1 MQRTRTWLMCVIAL
15 GLLAAETRAQEAVR
29 TPLKIPD
36 TLLEPVAF
44 AALNGWQDDDQSP
57 AFAAFRRSCQA
68 LMRRPENPEMRPVER
83 GLREACGRLALY
95 RDPVSPI
102 AARIFFEQNFVPV
115 RIARL
120 GEDTGFITGYYEP
133 EIEGSLTKK
142 DGFDHPIYRKP
153 GELVSR
159 AQKASKINRP
169 IRASTRKSKTG
180 VREGGKIASF
190 HDRAAIDDGA
200 LTGRGLEICWLR
212 DPVDSFFAHI
222 QGSARIRLQDGKLLR
237 INYAAQNGHPYFAVG
252 RSLIE
257 RGIVP
262 SDEMSMDKIRLF
274 ISEHPEEGRELMRM
288 NRSYIFF
295 RELTELGADAEPVGA
310 QGVSLTRD
318 RSIAVDRNLH
328 IYGTPF
334 WIDATLPLKA
344 ERSKDKFQ
352 RLMVAQDTGG
362 AIIGPARA
370 DIYFGAGLAAGSV
383 AGRLRHPGQFY
394 MLVPNS
400 ADPSKLVDPVPMPE
414 ARPDVK
420 PLPRAKK

>member
-1 MQRTRTWLMCVIAL
+1 MRPARTGMMCVIVL
-15 GLLAAETRAQEAVR
+15 SLLTSLWAAGARAQESVNA
-29 TPLKIPD
+29 PLKIPD
-36 TLLEPVAF
+36 TVLEPVAF
-44 AALNGWQDDDQSP
+44 SAMQGWHEDDQS
-57 AFAAFRRSCQA
+57 AALAAFRKSCQA
-68 LMRRPENPEMRPVER
+68 LMRRPDNPGMQPVER

-95 RDPVSPI
+95 REPVSAI
-102 AARIFFEQNFVPV
+102 AARIFFEQNFVAV

-120 GEDTGFITGYYEP
+120 GEEAGFVTGYYEP
-133 EIEGSLTKK
+133 EIEGSLIRK

-159 AQKASKINRP
+159 MQQPSKINRP
-169 IRASTRKSKTG
+169 VRASARKSKTG
-180 VREGGKIASF
+180 VRQGARIAAF
-190 HDRAAIDDGA
+190 YDRAAIEDGA
-200 LTGRGLEICWLR
+200 LRGRGLEICWLK
-212 DPVDSFFAHI
+212 DPIDSFFAHI
-222 QGSARIRLQDGKLLR
+222 QGSARIRLPDGKLLR

-262 SDEMSMDKIRLF
+262 AEEMSMDKIRLF

-295 RELTELGADAEPVGA
+295 REVNELGEDAEPVGA
-310 QGVSLTRD
+310 QGISLTRD

-334 WIDATLPLKA
+334 WIDATLPLRTEKA
-344 ERSKDKFQ
+344 RDTFR

-370 DIYFGAGLAAGSV
+370 DIYFGAGLEAGSV

-400 ADPSKLVDPVPMPE
+400 ADPSKRIDPVPLPE
-414 ARPDVK
+414 PRPK
-420 PLPRAKK
+420 Q